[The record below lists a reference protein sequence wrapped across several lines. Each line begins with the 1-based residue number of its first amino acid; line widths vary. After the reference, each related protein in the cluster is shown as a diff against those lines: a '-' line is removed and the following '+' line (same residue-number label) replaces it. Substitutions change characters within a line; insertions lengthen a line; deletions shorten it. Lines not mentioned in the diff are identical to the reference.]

1 MTNSP
6 TARVLMSLLPSRS
19 PPGPR
24 DLGNPEGE
32 IHRVSPAFGQP
43 SGLYIHVT
51 WISGQIAEPT

>member
-19 PPGPR
+19 PR
-24 DLGNPEGE
+24 NPEGE